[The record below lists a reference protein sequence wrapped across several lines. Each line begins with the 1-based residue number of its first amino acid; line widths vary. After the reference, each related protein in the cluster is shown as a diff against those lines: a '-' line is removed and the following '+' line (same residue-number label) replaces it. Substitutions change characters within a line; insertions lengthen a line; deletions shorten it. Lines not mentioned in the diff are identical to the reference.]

1 MDRKR
6 QFLDL
11 IKSNI
16 DKYEYHITRVISI
29 IEPRYAYTIGLSE
42 LLGFELIFA
51 GGIIFL
57 NDDLSL
63 IFSTIVKELGKKKAT
78 LDLKI
83 SVGTLGIFSLS
94 SVDSSWS
101 ELMMLG
107 VFDYYN
113 TENINA
119 YQIIPDSDHHT
130 LDIPKMSNKFN
141 VLSEPVWQWLV
152 NKWDYAVPE
161 NSIAIT
167 NIDALKGAT
176 ITEVARWEDNE
187 WEMFAGAGPDV
198 QKEDIRVIS
207 LGTMLGIDRTLFR
220 VLGLAIGE
228 GLWRDTVDSE
238 WNNWG

>member
-1 MDRKR
+1 
-6 QFLDL
+6 
-11 IKSNI
+11 
-16 DKYEYHITRVISI
+16 
-29 IEPRYAYTIGLSE
+29 
-42 LLGFELIFA
+42 
-51 GGIIFL
+51 
-57 NDDLSL
+57 
-63 IFSTIVKELGKKKAT
+63 
-78 LDLKI
+78 
-83 SVGTLGIFSLS
+83 
-94 SVDSSWS
+94 
-101 ELMMLG
+101 MMLG